1 MCRPEFSRQERLFS
15 VLLKRLLSVCIVF
28 SIVFSLSAC
37 SYGTKSNTLEMKYL
51 SLAQQYTD
59 SGDFEKAA
67 NVLEEGLQIL
77 PDSSALQHMLDTLT
91 ATNTQTE
98 TGAGTSDVSASETE
112 SLPEITSATIHF
124 ADPDNIVYPAGS
136 SASACQPAGSHNRT
150 YDSSNA
156 FDRDYD
162 TCWMVSGKQGAVGN
176 WIELYFETPKQISG
190 IQFLNGNCW
199 NGYYQGEKVAK
210 GVYAANGRVQ
220 DFTLTFS
227 DGTSRSFTAKDVRE
241 ETYGENRFYFDST
254 VTTSSIRL
262 TIDSA
267 YTGSKWNT
275 VCCISE
281 IAAFY

>member
-1 MCRPEFSRQERLFS
+1 MLF
-15 VLLKRLLSVCIVF
+15 KRLLSVCFVF
-28 SIVFSLSAC
+28 SIVFSMTAC
-37 SYGTKSNTLEMKYL
+37 FYDTKRNTLEMQYL
-51 SLAQQYTD
+51 SLAQQYMD

-67 NVLEEGLQIL
+67 SVLEEGIQIL
-77 PDSSALQHMLDTLT
+77 SDSSALQPMLDTLT
-91 ATNTQTE
+91 ATNTQTQPE
-98 TGAGTSDVSASETE
+98 TGAEISDFSVIGTE
-112 SLPEITSATIHF
+112 SLSEITSATMHF
-124 ADPDNIVYPAGS
+124 ADPDNIIYPTGS
-136 SASACQPAGSHNRT
+136 SASACQPAGSYNRT
-150 YDSSNA
+150 YDSSKA
-156 FDRDYD
+156 FDRNYD

-176 WIELYFETPKQISG
+176 WIELYFKTPKQISG

-210 GVYAANGRVQ
+210 GVYTANGRVQ

-227 DGTSRSFTAKDVRE
+227 DGTSQSFTAKDVRE

-262 TIDSA
+262 TINSA
-267 YTGSKWNT
+267 YTGSKWDT